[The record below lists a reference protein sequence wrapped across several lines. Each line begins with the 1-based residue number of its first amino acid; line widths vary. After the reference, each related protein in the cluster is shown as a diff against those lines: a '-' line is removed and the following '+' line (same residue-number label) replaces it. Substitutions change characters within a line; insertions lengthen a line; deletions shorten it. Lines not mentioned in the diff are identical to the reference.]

1 MARSIGVRGRLAF
14 LPLAILIL
22 LVAVAPD
29 LPAASVA
36 ASPTQIGTFD
46 PLFVE
51 PGPNCPPDA
60 INGQP
65 GDGPAGPAG
74 TPCKPAAVS
83 AAVLPGGSILY
94 WDGLEGMEDI
104 KYSTA
109 LEYGKAAGCDES
121 RVLSLAG
128 APSWSTPRPND
139 GTCSLGY
146 QPTYLVP
153 NPPAPLQPI
162 LNQQGNA
169 PDALFCSSLVFL
181 RNGTVF
187 TAGGTDYYNEPGIP
201 GTPYGAVELEG
212 TKTTR
217 MFNPASGRWTRL
229 ADMGYGRWYPSLVT
243 LPSGDIFVASG
254 VTKLVA
260 PVYPQQPQ
268 NSFTNV
274 KQTETYSLASGTW
287 SYNGSAADRSLPLYP
302 RLHLLPDGKVY
313 YDVGGQVFNP
323 FGQSVDE
330 ALWNQAAVYEPA
342 TRSWVTL
349 GIPGLAGAAPGFRGS
364 TFSIALPMSAPYSQ
378 ASFLT
383 AGGII
388 GTTPGT
394 YLATTDSRITTI
406 DTANADAF
414 SWRATSPL
422 NNARWYST
430 GVLLPDGTVFAVSGA
445 DRDEV
450 DFPGSGMPV
459 HQAEIFNPATNQ
471 WTAVASEQHDRT
483 YHNSAVLLPTGQVLV
498 GGHAPINTGYGSPT
512 NLPGASNNFRDATFE
527 IYNPPYLFFGGRPV
541 ISAVSSPHLRYGRTV
556 TISTSSA
563 GSVSKVMLVRN
574 SALTHLTDADQR
586 ALELPI
592 VGRDGSSITVQTP
605 PNANVAPFG
614 PYMLFIDAWS
624 ASGLVP
630 SVAAQVYVTD

>member
-36 ASPTQIGTFD
+36 ASPAQIGTFD
-46 PLFVE
+46 LPFVE

-212 TKTTR
+212 TRTTR

-260 PVYPQQPQ
+260 PVYPQQP
-268 NSFTNV
+268 
-274 KQTETYSLASGTW
+274 
-287 SYNGSAADRSLPLYP
+287 
-302 RLHLLPDGKVY
+302 
-313 YDVGGQVFNP
+313 
-323 FGQSVDE
+323 
-330 ALWNQAAVYEPA
+330 
-342 TRSWVTL
+342 
-349 GIPGLAGAAPGFRGS
+349 
-364 TFSIALPMSAPYSQ
+364 
-378 ASFLT
+378 
-383 AGGII
+383 
-388 GTTPGT
+388 
-394 YLATTDSRITTI
+394 
-406 DTANADAF
+406 
-414 SWRATSPL
+414 
-422 NNARWYST
+422 
-430 GVLLPDGTVFAVSGA
+430 
-445 DRDEV
+445 
-450 DFPGSGMPV
+450 
-459 HQAEIFNPATNQ
+459 
-471 WTAVASEQHDRT
+471 
-483 YHNSAVLLPTGQVLV
+483 
-498 GGHAPINTGYGSPT
+498 
-512 NLPGASNNFRDATFE
+512 
-527 IYNPPYLFFGGRPV
+527 
-541 ISAVSSPHLRYGRTV
+541 
-556 TISTSSA
+556 
-563 GSVSKVMLVRN
+563 
-574 SALTHLTDADQR
+574 
-586 ALELPI
+586 
-592 VGRDGSSITVQTP
+592 
-605 PNANVAPFG
+605 
-614 PYMLFIDAWS
+614 
-624 ASGLVP
+624 
-630 SVAAQVYVTD
+630 